1 MQEQVV
7 EIREKMICLIK
18 LFFMNSCIH
27 IGEIIEI
34 EKAGNRKYCFIYY
47 KGKIIDY
54 VSILSI
60 SYKVMPYSNWLALER
75 EKQIKSILDD

>member
-7 EIREKMICLIK
+7 GIREKMICLINS
-18 LFFMNSCIH
+18 FFMDRCIH
-27 IGEIIEI
+27 KGEIIEI
-34 EKAGNRKYCFIYY
+34 EKAANREYCYIYY